1 MDITPK
7 YIKMCEKAKEIQ
19 HQRVTFG
26 NGDYFAFQNG
36 IYLYD
41 ANNIHRIF
49 LGYIGE
55 HSGQSYTWLPRQ
67 DQLQGMVFKNQGL
80 QTICTRIEEFSK
92 SVIGCPITI
101 DGTMEQL
108 WLAFV
113 MYENYRRW
121 NEEKEEWEDKTMTDK
136 KMTSLEINR
145 QEKPLQQLCMERL
158 KQDAR
163 WGEQNHVG
171 ECYMRISKELH
182 DAIKLNPLKSYEIA
196 HRAGIHPAT
205 LSQIVSGITKIKSN
219 DQRVIAVGRVL
230 GIPPKDCFLE
240 DREGN

>member
-7 YIKMCEKAKEIQ
+7 YIKMSEKATKLQEQ
-19 HQRVTFG
+19 WKPQE
-26 NGDYFAFQNG
+26 GDLVRSYEG
-36 IYLYD
+36 KV
-41 ANNIHRIF
+41 F
-49 LGYIGE
+49 LAHHENDIDKNCD
-55 HSGQSYTWLPRQ
+55 TCLFRQ
-67 DQLQGMVFKNQGL
+67 DQLQGMYLEISTNPCPYDTL
-80 QTICTRIEEFSK
+80 QKLYEFAYEKPENKATPTLSCSIEEL
-92 SVIGCPITI
+92 T
-101 DGTMEQL
+101 L
-108 WLAFV
+108 RFV
-113 MYENYRRW
+113 MYELHKKVW
-121 NEEKEEWEDKTMTDK
+121 NQEKEEWEDKTMTDK